1 MVKFQKKK
9 KKHPRKHSI
18 DKLLYGL
25 ARSIGLPLWIRS
37 VWTKG
42 ILMPFSLCRG
52 RMNQNELDLCQRAS
66 CSGIRWPH
74 ISCEGQWKLSNKK
87 GTGQEW
93 SRLPPSRPYTIKTST
108 SRSKPEPP
116 NRGTVSN
123 FPFHEGR
130 SCHIPSGSIYSYLL
144 QGSIKCLCSLHFP
157 R

>member
-9 KKHPRKHSI
+9 KKHPRKYSI

-74 ISCEGQWKLSNKK
+74 ISCEGQWKLSNKRR
-87 GTGQEW
+87 GQDK
-93 SRLPPSRPYTIKTST
+93 SGPGSHHLVLTPSKPQPAGASLNPQTVRLSAT
-108 SRSKPEPP
+108 SRSMKGEAVTSPP
-116 NRGTVSN
+116 VLSTAIFSR
-123 FPFHEGR
+123 EA
-130 SCHIPSGSIYSYLL
+130 
-144 QGSIKCLCSLHFP
+144 
-157 R
+157 